1 MDTETYTEDHPP
13 ENIIPEKIKVV
24 RFSRPVV
31 GLLLILS
38 NGVPVALILFALI
51 YSRSSFENILFFTL
65 AGYISGLCFFLLIF
79 PKKWLLR
86 CILIVIYSIAFLGI
100 VIPWAGGMAGI
111 G

>member
-13 ENIIPEKIKVV
+13 ENIILEKIKVV